1 MTKREDDFLKEV
13 ILEQLEL
20 PKAVETGMVAMV

>member
-20 PKAVETGMVAMV
+20 PKAVEAGIVAMV